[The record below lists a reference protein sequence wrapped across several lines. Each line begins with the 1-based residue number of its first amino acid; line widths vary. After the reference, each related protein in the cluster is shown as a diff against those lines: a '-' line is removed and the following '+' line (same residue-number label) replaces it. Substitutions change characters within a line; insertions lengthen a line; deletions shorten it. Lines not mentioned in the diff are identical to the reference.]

1 MNGTDKPRS
10 HFLPQITLI
19 AVTDSA
25 DPCNLWIDLCESVV
39 ALFLFHLSLQM
50 PSFTTASRIIITCSN
65 RLSPYLQMEVAELGY
80 KPERVFKTGVELKG
94 TLTDCIRLNLN
105 LRCASQVLFSLKEFR
120 ADNADDLYKILIDHP
135 WEDILNVD
143 GYFSIS
149 SNVDNP
155 TINNSL
161 FANVKVKDAIVDRF
175 RNKTGERPNSGPE
188 LDKTVIHLYWKES
201 LAEIFI
207 DTSGETLSK
216 HGYRKIPGKAPML
229 ESLAAATMLATKW
242 DRASPFINPMC
253 GSGTVAIE
261 AVLLATK
268 RKPGLLRSNYA
279 FMHLAGYEEQLYN
292 TEFKKLEQQVI
303 DLPALKVIATD
314 ISEDAINISKVNA
327 GIAGV
332 EELIEFAV
340 CDFEE
345 TNIPEGEA
353 GAVYFNP
360 EYGDRLGVEA
370 ELEITYKRIGDFLKK
385 KCKGYSGYIFTGN
398 LELAKK
404 IGLKPS
410 RRIEFYTS
418 KIDCRLLEY
427 ELYSGTKRTDK
438 E

>member
-1 MNGTDKPRS
+1 MQ
-10 HFLPQITLI
+10 L
-19 AVTDSA
+19 
-25 DPCNLWIDLCESVV
+25 
-39 ALFLFHLSLQM
+39 
-50 PSFTTASRIIITCSN
+50 FTTTSRIIITCSN
-65 RLSPYLQMEVAELGY
+65 RLSPWLQLEVAALGFT
-80 KPERVFKTGVELKG
+80 PERVFKTGVELKG
-94 TLTDCIRLNLN
+94 TLQDCIKLNLN
-105 LRCASQVLFSLKEFR
+105 LRCASQVLFSLHEFT
-120 ADNADDLYKILIDHP
+120 AYNADDLYKTLIEFP
-135 WEDILNVD
+135 WEDVLAVD

-149 SNVDNP
+149 SNVSND

-229 ESLAAATMLATKW
+229 ESLAAATLLATRW
-242 DRASPFINPMC
+242 DRKSVFINPMC

-261 AVLLATK
+261 AALLATN
-268 RKPGLLRSNYA
+268 RKPGLLRFNYA
-279 FMHLAGYEEQLYN
+279 FMHLAGYHEDMYIV
-292 TEFKKLEQQVI
+292 EFKRLEQQVV
-303 DLPALKVIATD
+303 DVPGLKIIATD
-314 ISEDAINISKVNA
+314 ISEDAVNISRVNA

-332 EELIEFAV
+332 EEFIEFGV
-340 CDFEE
+340 CDFEG
-345 TNIPEGEA
+345 TIPIVPIIIGRTEGEN
-353 GAVYFNP
+353 GVVYFNP

-385 KCKGYSGYIFTGN
+385 QCKGYFGYIFTGN

-404 IGLKPS
+404 IGLKPN

-427 ELYSGTKRTDK
+427 ELYSGTKRVNV
-438 E
+438 